1 MLRRILMAMALGSF
15 LVLILPKLMES
26 PEINFQSYVSIQSQA
41 KVSAQSIQRQFQY
54 ALRVAAKQPTES
66 LGLLDQITILD
77 SDLSSSARQ
86 LALAIRSAEL
96 ENNPAY
102 TYTITGQTLAN
113 IGAWDL
119 SVIALE
125 KATQFDPN
133 YAEAWAYLGESRQQI
148 GRDGLSALEMAIDID
163 PLSVAANLFTAIY
176 WQRNG
181 DFNEA
186 FRYLQIAQLID
197 PSNIQIILEEART
210 TIMAGNVLEARIY
223 FERALELEPE
233 NQTLWKAYA
242 RYSLDKDIFLNEI
255 GAPAALRALA
265 LDANDPE
272 ALVLMARASLKTS
285 LSHLEAQRFLTSAL
299 SIDNEYFEA
308 HLEIAKIYL
317 SIGKFPLAK
326 EHLDNAIKFSLTVF
340 QKALAQ
346 DIRNQF
352 FPE

>member
-1 MLRRILMAMALGSF
+1 MAVALGSL
-15 LVLILPKLMES
+15 LVLILPKLLES
-26 PEINFQSYVSIQSQA
+26 PDINFQSYISIQSQA
-41 KVSAQSIQRQFQY
+41 KVSAQSVQRKFQH
-54 ALRVAAKQPTES
+54 ALRVAAQEPINS
-66 LGLLDQITILD
+66 LVLLDEITISN
-77 SDLSSSARQ
+77 SDVASNARK

-102 TYTITGQTLAN
+102 TYTITGQALAN

-119 SVIALE
+119 SVLALE
-125 KATQFDPN
+125 KASHFDPN

-148 GRDGLSALEMAIDID
+148 GQDGLSALGMAIDID

-176 WQRNG
+176 WQRSG
-181 DFNEA
+181 DFDKA

-197 PSNIQIILEEART
+197 PSNIQILLEEART
-210 TIMAGNVLEARIY
+210 KIMAGNVLEARIY

-242 RYSLDKDIFLNEI
+242 RYSLDKDIFLSEI

-272 ALVLMARASLKTS
+272 ALWLMAVASQKTLGS
-285 LSHLEAQRFLTSAL
+285 QAEAIRLLNAAISHDAK
-299 SIDNEYFEA
+299 YFEA
-308 HLEIAKIYL
+308 HFELAKIYL
-317 SIGKFPLAK
+317 SNGEFELARN
-326 EHLDNAIKFSLTVF
+326 HLKDSLAFSRSVS
-340 QKALAQ
+340 QNELAQ
-346 DIRNQF
+346 RLSDQF